1 LRLNKATM
9 KKTTHKTGV
18 RNKADQNIFETVGLM
33 GKWGL
38 MGIKKTYQPPKLE
51 TK

>member
-18 RNKADQNIFETVGLM
+18 RNKADQNIFESVGLM
-33 GKWGL
+33 GFTSLGSRVS
-38 MGIKKTYQPPKLE
+38 
-51 TK
+51 